1 MTQDV
6 DESSAPVPG
15 HLDALHS
22 VLACP
27 RCGTRMSA
35 LRCASCEREYP
46 QLSNV
51 PWLFADPEA
60 QLSEWRNRWHLALRN
75 LQQQEREATAALD
88 RSSSSLTQARLRQ
101 LAHAYAEHRQ
111 AVQTLLAPLEVG
123 VAATRET
130 YLALQT
136 ALPEQHRLFSY
147 AANLFRDW
155 SWGEVENHGAWEA
168 IEGARAAASVTP
180 KAEHRVLV
188 LGSGGGRLAHDLHA
202 HWRPQLT
209 VGLEINPYLALA
221 GAQICADEPLSLYE
235 FPLAPR
241 SSSDVACRRQLQ
253 RPAVPLPPG
262 LQFIIGDAFAPP
274 FAAEQFDLVLTPW
287 FSDVCGASIPDLGAL
302 VNNLLVTGG
311 SWINHGSVAFHNSD
325 PAACSSLEE
334 FLEQASA
341 QGFSLSSNVDCTLP
355 YLQSPNSRHGRV
367 EQINTSC
374 LRKQASSPRPQTQA
388 LQAPQWLTN
397 LTEPVPQSAAFLSQA
412 QTTAVHAFIMSMID
426 GKRSISAMAEI
437 MAARGLLSDADARQ
451 ALRGFLEK
459 MHAEATGQ
467 AGL

>member
-6 DESSAPVPG
+6 SEVSATAHGPAE
-15 HLDALHS
+15 ALNS

-27 RCGTRMSA
+27 RCGASLSA
-35 LRCASCEREYP
+35 LRCATCERQYP
-46 QLSNV
+46 QLGDV

-75 LQQQEREATAALD
+75 LQQQEQAATAALE
-88 RSSSSLTQARLRQ
+88 RSRSNLTKTRLGR
-101 LAHAYAEHRQ
+101 LADAYAAQRQ
-111 AVQTLLAPLEVG
+111 AVQTLLAPLDVG

-136 ALPEQHRLFSY
+136 TLPEQHRLFSY

-155 SWGEVENHGAWEA
+155 CWGDVENHGAWQA
-168 IEGARAAASVTP
+168 IEGALTAASLRPT
-180 KAEHRVLV
+180 AECRVLI

-202 HWRPQLT
+202 RWQPQLT

-221 GAQICADEPLSLYE
+221 GAQICADEPLTLYE

-241 SSSDVACRRQLQ
+241 SASDVACRRQLQ
-253 RPAVPLPPG
+253 RPAVPLPAG
-262 LQFIIGDAFAPP
+262 LEFVSADAFTPP
-274 FAAEQFDLVLTPW
+274 FAAEQFDVVITPW
-287 FSDVCGASIPDLGAL
+287 FSDICGASIPDLAAL
-302 VNNLLVTGG
+302 VNNLLAPAG

-334 FLEQASA
+334 FIEQASA

-355 YLQSPNSRHGRV
+355 YLQSPSSRHSRV

-374 LRKQASSPRPQTQA
+374 LNKQSSVSPPKGHALEGPR
-388 LQAPQWLTN
+388 WLMN
-397 LTEPVPQSAAFLSQA
+397 LTDPVPQSAAFRSQA
-412 QTTAVHAFIMSMID
+412 QSTAVHAFIMSMID
-426 GKRSISAMAEI
+426 GNRSIVAMAEI

-459 MHAEATGQ
+459 MHKEATGQ